1 MTEESV
7 DMAADDT
14 SAPSGNVPDG
24 PLHAALES
32 VIAVSGEASDAAG
45 ATQAIVDRL
54 VTDLELARARLFML
68 SSEGAGAES
77 THLETVAAAGSHAT
91 FTKEMPSVPLDGS
104 TDVARVG
111 ESGEAEFHGDV
122 HGLGEEPEGGHTGL
136 GRWRAAVTTQSS
148 AALPLSVRGR
158 MLGVLA
164 LEWSAPRAFEAAERA
179 DLDATAT
186 AAALVVD
193 SFLAEERAIV
203 PQLPAVG
210 ITPSPTAE
218 LAVTA
223 DGMVVPAGIPGAWA
237 SSLAL
242 ALHVAA
248 DASGAHAEEVFWDVV
263 GLPGGLVVLSL
274 GMALTSQGS
283 ASEVAETAR
292 HMLRAS
298 ALQGAGPARS
308 LELLAGWIAASGP
321 GNAWVSAV
329 MVEIQAQRSTASW
342 CAAGSVA
349 LASRLAD
356 GRLDIVGAEH
366 PPLGSTASPDL
377 VEHDALLLKG
387 DRVALVCGEVAAL
400 SAESGKETVKSSLA
414 NGAKPETLV
423 ELVRTPSS
431 VAGAIVVEVV
441 P

>member
-14 SAPSGNVPDG
+14 SASRSTVPDG

-54 VTDLELARARLFML
+54 VVDLELARARLFML
-68 SSEGAGAES
+68 TSEETGPEH

-136 GRWRAAVTTQSS
+136 GRWRAGVTTQSS

-164 LEWSAPRAFEAAERA
+164 LEWSAPRDFEAPERA

-186 AAALVVD
+186 AAALVLD
-193 SFLAEERAIV
+193 SFLAEERSSV
-203 PQLPAVG
+203 PRLPSIG

-223 DGMVVPAGIPGAWA
+223 DGLVMPVGIPGAWA
-237 SSLAL
+237 SSPAL

-248 DASGAHAEEVFWDVV
+248 NASGAHNEEVFWDVV
-263 GLPGGLVVLSL
+263 GLPGGLVVLTL
-274 GMALTSQGS
+274 GMALTSKGA

-298 ALQGAGPARS
+298 ALQGAAPARS

-321 GNAWVSAV
+321 GTAWVSAITIEMHV
-329 MVEIQAQRSTASW
+329 QRSTAVW

-349 LASRLAD
+349 LVSRLAD
-356 GRLDIVGAEH
+356 GRMDVLAAKQ

-377 VEHDALLLKG
+377 EEQEALLLKG
-387 DRVALVCGEVAAL
+387 DRIALACGEVAAL
-400 SAESGKETVKSSLA
+400 GTESAKKDVKSSLA
-414 NGAKPETLV
+414 EGARPETLV

-431 VAGAIVVEVV
+431 VAGAIVVEVG